1 MRGLLLA
8 LTIVSFTAV
17 GMAQAQTP
25 PSPPAAATGSPASV
39 RGADAQKLLGRD
51 VRNEQGDKIG
61 EIKSIQLD
69 HEGVV
74 SAVIVSVG
82 GFLGVGDREVALAWK
97 DIAVA
102 DNGEK
107 VSTALSKE
115 QLQALP
121 PYRYADPK
129 HRGTA
134 FRDTP
139 ADAKPSAAPPTTN
152 TATPSVPPT
161 PGPRAGF
168 TSGDVSGVG
177 YTRATVRN
185 PAGET
190 IGTVDEIIL
199 SPEGAVKSVIVSVS
213 GFLGVGT
220 KRVAMKWTDFKIWQD
235 KDTLTLVTEATKDDL
250 KAAPDYKPTNAKA
263 QSN

>member
-1 MRGLLLA
+1 MRGLLA
-8 LTIVSFTAV
+8 LTIVSLTAV

-25 PSPPAAATGSPASV
+25 PSSSPPAAATGSPASV

-69 HEGVV
+69 QDGAV

-82 GFLGVGDREVALAWK
+82 GFLGIGDREVALAWK

-102 DNGEK
+102 NNGEK
-107 VSTALSKE
+107 VSTALTKD

-134 FRDTP
+134 FRDMP
-139 ADAKPSAAPPTTN
+139 ADAKPSAAPAPS
-152 TATPSVPPT
+152 TAAPSVPPT

-199 SPEGAVKSVIVSVS
+199 SSEGTVKSVIVSVS

-250 KAAPDYKPTNAKA
+250 KAAPDYKATNAKM
-263 QSN
+263 QGN